1 MTNFFCKNKSKLLFV
16 VVMLVLVLSLTGCRM
31 NAAEWYDKPYTTYKN
46 EWIELWN
53 GGKGFWDTLW
63 GWPITILSYPI
74 ALLCSKIGNAFGG
87 SYFFGILF
95 TTLVVRTLAWPIYSK
110 QNGMSVKMQ
119 LMQPELNRIQ
129 AKYANRKDPQSQQ
142 RMQAETMAVYKKY
155 KVNPLGCLGTM
166 FLQFPIFM
174 SMYEV
179 VKRVNATSV
188 QNINGV
194 EVITYGKLALAD
206 TTIDIFGLS
215 LELNTGFSEVSASV
229 ADKIFA
235 VILAVSFVGI
245 NLLSQK
251 LAQRPPKY
259 QKQRPNQ
266 VETEQQKMQKQQT
279 KMMMIM
285 MNVMFGVMSL
295 QSTSLALYWLIG
307 GIYQIGQS
315 QIGRIINEKQYE
327 KMKLKENM

>member
-16 VVMLVLVLSLTGCRM
+16 VVMLVLLLSLTGCRM
-31 NAAEWYDKPYTTYKN
+31 NAAEWYEKPYTTYAN

-53 GGKGFWDTLW
+53 GGKVFWDALW

-74 ALLCSKIGNAFGG
+74 AWLCSKIGNAFGG

-95 TTLVVRTLAWPIYSK
+95 TTLIVRTLAWPIYSK

-142 RMQAETMAVYKKY
+142 KMQAETMAVYKKY

-174 SMYEV
+174 AMYEV
-179 VKRVNATSV
+179 VKRVNATSTV
-188 QNINGV
+188 IIDGV
-194 EVITYGKLALAD
+194 EVVTYGVLALEN
-206 TTIDIFGLS
+206 TTINLFGLS
-215 LELNTGFSEVSASV
+215 LELNTGFMEAGATV

-235 VILAVSFVGI
+235 AVLAASFVGI

-279 KMMMIM
+279 KFMMIM
-285 MNVMFGVMSL
+285 MQVMFGFMSL

-327 KMKLKENM
+327 KMKEKENL

>member
-1 MTNFFCKNKSKLLFV
+1 
-16 VVMLVLVLSLTGCRM
+16 MLVLVLSLTGCRM
-31 NAAEWYDKPYTTYKN
+31 DAAKWYEKPYTTYAN
-46 EWIELWN
+46 EWIELWE
-53 GGKGFWDTLW
+53 GGKGFWNTLW

-74 ALLCSKIGNAFGG
+74 AWLCSKIGNAFGG

-95 TTLVVRTLAWPIYSK
+95 TTLIVRTLAWPIYSK

-142 RMQAETMAVYKKY
+142 KMQAETMAVYKKY

-174 SMYEV
+174 AMYEV
-179 VKRVNATSV
+179 VKRVNATSTV
-188 QNINGV
+188 IVDGV
-194 EVITYGKLALAD
+194 EVVTYGVLALEN
-206 TTIDIFGLS
+206 TTINLFGLS
-215 LELNTGFSEVSASV
+215 LELNTGFMEAGATV

-235 VILAVSFVGI
+235 AVLAASFVGI

-251 LAQRPPKY
+251 LAQKPPKY

-279 KMMMIM
+279 KFMMIM
-285 MNVMFGVMSL
+285 MQVMFGFMSL

-327 KMKLKENM
+327 KMKEKENL

>member
-16 VVMLVLVLSLTGCRM
+16 VVMLVLLLSLTGCRM
-31 NAAEWYDKPYTTYKN
+31 NAAEWYEKPYTTYAA
-46 EWIELWN
+46 EWVELWN

-74 ALLCSKIGNAFGG
+74 AWLCSKIGNAFGG

-95 TTLVVRTLAWPIYSK
+95 TTLIVRTLAWPIYSK

-142 RMQAETMAVYKKY
+142 KMQAETMAVYKKY

-179 VKRVNATSV
+179 VKRINATSTV
-188 QNINGV
+188 LVDGA
-194 EVITYGKLALAD
+194 EVVTYGVLALEK
-206 TTIDIFGLS
+206 TTINIFGLA
-215 LELNTGFSEVSASV
+215 LELNTGFMEASASV

-235 VILAVSFVGI
+235 AVLAAGFVGVNI
-245 NLLSQK
+245 LSQK

-266 VETEQQKMQKQQT
+266 VETEQQRMQKQQM
-279 KMMMIM
+279 KMMTIM
-285 MNVMFGVMSL
+285 MNVMFGFMSL

-307 GIYQIGQS
+307 GVYQIGQS

-327 KMKLKENM
+327 KLKEKENM